1 MFGASADRIG
11 NITNFCSLIELLHEL
26 KNSFVNIE
34 AFRHLMSQQ
43 GKRKTKSLLDL
54 YTQQKIES
62 FLAYF
67 MRILNSCV
75 V

>member
-1 MFGASADRIG
+1 M
-11 NITNFCSLIELLHEL
+11 L
-26 KNSFVNIE
+26 
-34 AFRHLMSQQ
+34 QQ
-43 GKRKTKSLLDL
+43 GKRTTKSFLDF
-54 YTQQKIES
+54 YTSQKIES